1 MLVIDYM
8 HMHTYI
14 LDSNSDPYS
23 PTVQAQAQHVKVDR
37 RLDDGVSFNQLEHQD
52 GHKLTSE
59 NLRMRIWP
67 CVSFGLFL
75 RPVGI

>member
-23 PTVQAQAQHVKVDR
+23 PTVQAQAQACKIR
-37 RLDDGVSFNQLEHQD
+37 QTFTLFGSWGQFQPMRAPGWSQTNQ
-52 GHKLTSE
+52 
-59 NLRMRIWP
+59 
-67 CVSFGLFL
+67 
-75 RPVGI
+75 